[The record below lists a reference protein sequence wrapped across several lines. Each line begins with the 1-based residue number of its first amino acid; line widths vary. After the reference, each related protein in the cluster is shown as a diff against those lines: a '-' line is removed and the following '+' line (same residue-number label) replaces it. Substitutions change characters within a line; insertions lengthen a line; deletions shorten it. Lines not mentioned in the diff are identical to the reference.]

1 MVVHDSER
9 HVIHFK
15 AVGEVTDVLSIS
27 ISVGDSY
34 DLCPLSVR
42 VEKKTDTMHKLC
54 VVVLLMEDFEG

>member
-1 MVVHDSER
+1 MVVHDPER
-9 HVIHFK
+9 QVINFK

-42 VEKKTDTMHKLC
+42 VEKKNQTPC
-54 VVVLLMEDFEG
+54 INYVCWSY